1 MTREI
6 FFFKHDAEKK
16 SGRLIPDLFL
26 FFVKA
31 LYKVKA
37 SGQHL
42 SFNIFCSTRLGHTI
56 KTNNIKFHT
65 VDLEKGLGLVYPPH
79 LMMMMMIMNCF
90 CDMVY

>member
-16 SGRLIPDLFL
+16 SGRLIPDLL
-26 FFVKA
+26 
-31 LYKVKA
+31 A

>member
-37 SGQHL
+37 SG
-42 SFNIFCSTRLGHTI
+42 
-56 KTNNIKFHT
+56 
-65 VDLEKGLGLVYPPH
+65 
-79 LMMMMMIMNCF
+79 
-90 CDMVY
+90 